1 MVHGPAELPQTNFV
15 FRDRN
20 HFPIFYIRKEIKN
33 RKRQFVVNAPPTI
46 FFLSLLWHWNTYDFF
61 FCQKKGNAEIINLID
76 TFWLRPWHPFF
87 TNFFLYVCFFQTRMG
102 ICNIERMFYISKN
115 GRRSIKSTTV
125 FESFWEVL
133 ILYHKK
139 VLIWIK
145 IISKT
150 L

>member
-1 MVHGPAELPQTNFV
+1 MPNYMAEIHTIFGSYLGRNDDFINSFWNLPTFITLKYV
-15 FRDRN
+15 WF
-20 HFPIFYIRKEIKN
+20 
-33 RKRQFVVNAPPTI
+33 
-46 FFLSLLWHWNTYDFF
+46 FFLSKERKCGNYQPDWHILT
-61 FCQKKGNAEIINLID
+61 KAL
-76 TFWLRPWHPFF
+76 TPFF
-87 TNFFLYVCFFQTRMG
+87 YQFFLYVCFFQTRMG

>member
-1 MVHGPAELPQTNFV
+1 MCNKIWLCIHRAEILTIFGSYFGRNNNFINS
-15 FRDRN
+15 FRN
-20 HFPIFYIRKEIKN
+20 LLTFEYHTEIRM
-33 RKRQFVVNAPPTI
+33 I
-46 FFLSLLWHWNTYDFF
+46 FFLSKERKYGNYQPDWHILT
-61 FCQKKGNAEIINLID
+61 KAL
-76 TFWLRPWHPFF
+76 TPFF
-87 TNFFLYVCFFQTRMG
+87 YQFFLYVCFFQTRMG